1 MFLLPFQRVY
11 DEYQFMN
18 AERTILVFFMTL
30 NLFLGLLSF
39 SPSLLANDE
48 YRFGVG
54 DKIKIQVYE
63 EPALSFELVI
73 DGSGGFT
80 YPYLKK
86 ITLLGKTPTELEK
99 EITEGLASK
108 VLVDPQVTVLIVEY
122 RPFSIG
128 GEVMKPGSYP
138 YEPGLTVIKAINL
151 AGGPTEKGSAERV
164 KLDRINPVE
173 KEVIVSTTEVFPGD
187 TVTVLQQLLVNIGG
201 EVKIPGS
208 YPLEPG
214 LTVKRA
220 INLAGGPT
228 QWSTG
233 RKFKLERAKPVD
245 GEKISLNSVIR
256 SGDTLTVL
264 PRRFLW

>member
-1 MFLLPFQRVY
+1 
-11 DEYQFMN
+11 MN
-18 AERTILVFFMTL
+18 AVRTTLIYFMTFKL
-30 NLFLGLLSF
+30 LLVLLLFSQ
-39 SPSLLANDE
+39 SSLANDD
-48 YRFGVG
+48 YRFGIG

-63 EPALSFELVI
+63 EPDLSFELVI

-86 ITLLGKTPTELEK
+86 IILVDKTSTELEK

-108 VLVDPQVTVLIVEY
+108 VLVNPQVTVLIMEY

-151 AGGPTEKGSAERV
+151 AGGPTKKGSADRV
-164 KLDRINPVE
+164 KLDRINPIE
-173 KEVIVSTTEVFPGD
+173 NEAIISTTEIFPGD
-187 TVTVLQQLLVNIGG
+187 TVTVLQKLLINIGG
-201 EVKIPGS
+201 EVNSPGS

-233 RKFKLERAKPVD
+233 KKFKLERAKVIE
-245 GEKISLNSVIR
+245 GEKLSLNSVVR

>member
-1 MFLLPFQRVY
+1 
-11 DEYQFMN
+11 
-18 AERTILVFFMTL
+18 MTL
-30 NLFLGLLSF
+30 HTIIFGLILSV
-39 SPSLLANDE
+39 SSLIFNSISSADSE
-48 YRFGVG
+48 YRLGFG

-63 EPALSFELVI
+63 EPDLSFELTI

-86 ITLLGKTPTELEK
+86 IQLTGKTIQELEK

-108 VLVDPQVTVLIVEY
+108 VLVDPQVTILLIEY

-128 GEVMKPGSYP
+128 GEVAKPGSYP
-138 YEPGLTVIKAINL
+138 YEPGLTLIKAINL
-151 AGGPTEKGSAERV
+151 AGGTTKKGSIERV
-164 KLDRINPVE
+164 KLDRIKPIENE
-173 KEVIVSTTEVFPGD
+173 IIVSTTEIFPGD
-187 TVTVLQQLLVNIGG
+187 TVTVLQQFLVNIGG
-201 EVKIPGS
+201 EVKNPGS

-220 INLAGGPT
+220 INLAGGPSE
-228 QWSTG
+228 WSTG
-233 RKFKLERAKPVD
+233 KKFKLERANPID
-245 GEKISLNSVIR
+245 DEKKSLNSVIR

>member
-1 MFLLPFQRVY
+1 MKSHLIFVAFLLGFSS
-11 DEYQFMN
+11 F
-18 AERTILVFFMTL
+18 AFSS
-30 NLFLGLLSF
+30 LSV
-39 SPSLLANDE
+39 ANSE
-48 YRFGVG
+48 YRLGFG

-63 EPALSFELVI
+63 EPDLSFELTI

-86 ITLLGKTPTELEK
+86 VQLTGKTILELEK
-99 EITEGLASK
+99 EITQGLASK
-108 VLVDPQVTVLIVEY
+108 VLVDPQVTILLIEY

-128 GEVMKPGSYP
+128 GEVAKPGSYP
-138 YEPGLTVIKAINL
+138 YEPGLTLIKAINL
-151 AGGPTEKGSAERV
+151 AGGTTRKGSIDRV
-164 KLDRINPVE
+164 KLNRIKPIEN
-173 KEVIVSTTEVFPGD
+173 EVIISTTEIFPGD

-201 EVKIPGS
+201 EVKNPGS

-220 INLAGGPT
+220 INLAGGPSE
-228 QWSTG
+228 WSTG
-233 RKFKLERAKPVD
+233 KKFKLERAKSVD
-245 GEKISLNSVIR
+245 GEKKSLNSVIR